1 MTTRSLERNTASA
14 SDPFPEA
21 AAFLTRSIT
30 LSDSLSKL
38 LELPERERQSRG
50 LVHTPGEIQQQPSTW
65 RGTAKL
71 LTQRRAQILGFLDEC
86 GPADRLNVL
95 LTGAGTSDYIGRA
108 VAALL
113 RRQWQC
119 EVTAVASTELLTNM
133 EDYLLPGRN
142 YLLISLS
149 RSGDSSEGV
158 ALIQHALEQYPAR
171 IRHLVLT
178 CNHAGAMAQQ
188 FAGHPGL
195 ISIVLD
201 EAVNDRG
208 LAMTSSFSNL
218 VVAGQFLAYIRTPQK
233 YAPLV
238 ESLARMGERLLPA
251 AADLAATLSG
261 ERTDQVCFLGTGAL
275 EAVADESALKVL
287 ELNAGRIH
295 TIAQSALGLRHGP
308 LSSLDAATLVVA
320 YLSGDEPRAQYEIDL
335 LEELREKQLGSRMV
349 IVTPAQDSRLTRL
362 TQSVL
367 LLEAPKDF
375 PDACRPPVDVVV
387 GQLLGLF
394 FAIRNG
400 LTPDSPSP
408 SGAISRVVSH
418 VKIYSR
424 NGATA

>member
-1 MTTRSLERNTASA
+1 MSN
-14 SDPFPEA
+14 
-21 AAFLTRSIT
+21 
-30 LSDSLSKL
+30 SLSKL
-38 LELPERERQSRG
+38 LILPEVQKQSRG
-50 LVHTPGEIQQQPSTW
+50 LVYTPGEIQQQPATW
-65 RGTAKL
+65 RGTVKL
-71 LTQRRAQILGFLDEC
+71 LAERRAQILTFLDES
-86 GPADRLNVL
+86 GPADRLSVL

-108 VAALL
+108 LAAVL

-119 EVTAVASTELLTNM
+119 EVAAVASTELLTNL
-133 EDYLLPGRN
+133 EDYVRPNRN

-158 ALIQHALEQYPAR
+158 ALIERALARYPAR

-178 CNHAGAMAQQ
+178 CNRAGAMAQQ
-188 FAGHPGL
+188 FAGNPGL
-195 ISIVLD
+195 ASVVLD
-201 EAVNDRG
+201 DAVNDRG

-218 VVAGQFLAYIRTPQK
+218 VVAGQFLAYIRTPQT

-238 ESLARMGERLLPA
+238 ESLAKMGERLLPA
-251 AADLAATLSG
+251 AADLASALS
-261 ERTDQVCFLGTGAL
+261 ETKMNQVCFLGTGAL
-275 EAVADESALKVL
+275 QAVADESALKVL

-320 YLSGDEPRAQYEIDL
+320 YLSGDEPLAQYEIDL

-349 IVTPAQDSRLTRL
+349 LVTPARDSRLTAL
-362 TQSVL
+362 TPNVL
-367 LLEAPKDF
+367 SLEAPKGF
-375 PDACRPPVDVVV
+375 PDTCRPPVDVIV

-400 LTPDSPSP
+400 MTPDSPSP
-408 SGAISRVVSH
+408 SGVISRVVSH

-424 NGATA
+424 NGASA

>member
-1 MTTRSLERNTASA
+1 MR
-14 SDPFPEA
+14 
-21 AAFLTRSIT
+21 
-30 LSDSLSKL
+30 DSLSKL
-38 LELPERERQSRG
+38 LVLPDRERQSRG
-50 LVHTPGEIQQQPSTW
+50 LVYTPGEIQQQPATW
-65 RGTAKL
+65 RATVKL
-71 LTQRRAQILGFLDEC
+71 LTQQRAQILAFLDES
-86 GPADRLNVL
+86 GPADRLSVL

-108 VAALL
+108 LAAVL

-119 EVTAVASTELLTNM
+119 EVAAVASTELLTNM

-158 ALIQHALEQYPAR
+158 ALIQQTLERYPAR
-171 IRHLVLT
+171 IRHLVIT
-178 CNHAGAMAQQ
+178 CNRTGAMAQQ
-188 FAGHPGL
+188 FAGHPDL
-195 ISIVLD
+195 ASIVLD
-201 EAVNDRG
+201 DAVNDRG

-218 VVAGQFLAYIRTPQK
+218 VVAGQFLAYIRTPQT
-233 YAPLV
+233 YAPLI
-238 ESLARMGERLLPA
+238 ECLARMGEHLLPA
-251 AADLAATLSG
+251 AADLAAALPETQ
-261 ERTDQVCFLGTGAL
+261 TDQVCFLGTGAL
-275 EAVADESALKVL
+275 QAVAEESALKVL

-295 TIAQSALGLRHGP
+295 TIAQSTLGLRHGP
-308 LSSLDAATLVVA
+308 LSSLDADTLVVA

-349 IVTPAQDSRLTRL
+349 VVTPAQDSRLTAL
-362 TQSVL
+362 TPNVL
-367 LLEAPKDF
+367 SLEAPKGF
-375 PDACRPPVDVVV
+375 PDACRPPVDVIV

>member
-1 MTTRSLERNTASA
+1 M
-14 SDPFPEA
+14 
-21 AAFLTRSIT
+21 
-30 LSDSLSKL
+30 SDSLSRI

-50 LVHTPGEIQQQPSTW
+50 LVHTPREIHQQPATW
-65 RGTAKL
+65 RVTAKL
-71 LTQRRAQILGFLDEC
+71 LMEDRAHILNFLDAS
-86 GPADRLNVL
+86 GPSDRLSVL
-95 LTGAGTSDYIGRA
+95 LAGAGTSDYIGRA
-108 VAALL
+108 LAALL

-119 EVTAVASTELLTNM
+119 EVSAVASTELLTNL

-158 ALIQHALEQYPAR
+158 ALIQHALERYPQ

-178 CNHAGAMAQQ
+178 CNRNGAMAQQ
-188 FAGHPGL
+188 FAGNPAL
-195 ISIVLD
+195 LPVVLD

-218 VVAGQFLAYIRTPQK
+218 VVAGQSLAYIRTPHA
-233 YAPLV
+233 YAPIV

-251 AADLAATLSG
+251 AADLAAKIS
-261 ERTDQVCFLGTGAL
+261 EMPTDQVCFLGTGAL

-308 LSSLDAATLVVA
+308 LSSLDEETLVVA
-320 YLSGDEPRAQYEIDL
+320 FLSADEPRAQYEIDL
-335 LEELREKQLGSRMV
+335 LKELRAKQLGSRMV
-349 IVTPAQDSRLTRL
+349 IVTPPRDSRLAAL
-362 TQSVL
+362 TPNILSL
-367 LLEAPKDF
+367 DAPDDF
-375 PDACRPPVDVVV
+375 SDNCRPPVDVIV

-394 FAIRNG
+394 FAVRNG
-400 LTPDSPSP
+400 MTPDSPSP
-408 SGAISRVVSH
+408 SGVISRVVSH
-418 VKIYSR
+418 VKIYSP